1 MNIAFNSIQPNYK
14 KQQASFSGNAFSREL
29 GHEASKLIA
38 KGRDLDPKNP
48 GQIEDANLLIKEGE
62 DIKAYGSFVARELKA
77 YTKQTIRKILR
88 TMNEVLGDRI
98 NREIGQTPET
108 IAARKRALAELDEK
122 LGPTITMWTPGS
134 STIR

>member
-1 MNIAFNSIQPNYK
+1 
-14 KQQASFSGNAFSREL
+14 
-29 GHEASKLIA
+29 
-38 KGRDLDPKNP
+38 
-48 GQIEDANLLIKEGE
+48 
-62 DIKAYGSFVARELKA
+62 
-77 YTKQTIRKILR
+77 
-88 TMNEVLGDRI
+88 MNEVLGDRI